1 MLQDMQL
8 CGSFW
13 MYSSLN
19 IPIWDGGD
27 CFMVEIMVWLLS
39 GFGVALT
46 LILLGGAAQA
56 RSLPAGVLFLVFG
69 VLLFPFTL
77 YISIIAALVYLIG
90 VVIVLVNIC
99 CCGESL
105 ADEDGKG
112 DVKSNNSLKQVK
124 IEKVSK
130 ESMDIK
136 P

>member
-1 MLQDMQL
+1 MQL

-27 CFMVEIMVWLLS
+27 CFMMEVMVFMFS
-39 GFGVALT
+39 GFGAFLT
-46 LILLGGAAQA
+46 LALLFAAAGA
-56 RSLPAGVLFLVFG
+56 RSLPAAVLALVLG

-90 VVIVLVNIC
+90 VVIFLVYIC
-99 CCGESL
+99 CCGGSL

-112 DVKSNNSLKQVK
+112 DEESKNGLKRVK
-124 IEKVSK
+124 IETVSK
-130 ESMDIK
+130 
-136 P
+136 

>member
-1 MLQDMQL
+1 MM
-8 CGSFW
+8 
-13 MYSSLN
+13 
-19 IPIWDGGD
+19 
-27 CFMVEIMVWLLS
+27 EIMVFMFS
-39 GFGVALT
+39 GFGAFLT
-46 LILLGGAAQA
+46 LALLFTAAGA
-56 RSLPAGVLFLVFG
+56 RSLPAAVLVLVFG
-69 VLLFPFTL
+69 VLLFPFAL

-99 CCGESL
+99 CCGGSL

>member
-27 CFMVEIMVWLLS
+27 CFMMEVMVFMFS
-39 GFGVALT
+39 GFGAFLT
-46 LILLGGAAQA
+46 LALLFTAAGA
-56 RSLPAGVLFLVFG
+56 RSLPAAVLVLVFG

-77 YISIIAALVYLIG
+77 YILIIAALVYLIA
-90 VVIVLVNIC
+90 VVIFLVYIC
-99 CCGESL
+99 CCGGSL

-112 DVKSNNSLKQVK
+112 DEESKNSLRRVR
-124 IEKVSK
+124 INEVSK
-130 ESMDIK
+130 
-136 P
+136 